1 MNNTD
6 LNLNKYR
13 NNEYKAI
20 VKIVLTTALVIITPF
35 LFINAL
41 DKQLDNQ
48 EIMLCQSALKSRN
61 QEYLNKCDCYYKTNN
76 IKCLYEGE
84 K

>member
-1 MNNTD
+1 MNNLQ
-6 LNLNKYR
+6 LNLNNYKNKER
-13 NNEYKAI
+13 TSKVIIIIITALMILIPLLLTKAI
-20 VKIVLTTALVIITPF
+20 
-35 LFINAL
+35 

-76 IKCLYEGE
+76 IKCLYKG
-84 K
+84 KK